1 MKVSVGHG
9 LSGAEKRLEER
20 GISRRD
26 FMKFCGTI
34 AAAMG
39 MGPAFAPKIAA
50 ALTADN
56 RPSVIWLHNA
66 ECTGCS
72 ESILRTAAPYIDALI
87 LDVISLEY
95 QETIMAAA
103 GEMAEKA
110 LHDAMKKPYLCVVE
124 GAIPM
129 KDGGVYGMVGGR
141 TMLDICKSV
150 VPGAL
155 ATIAYGTC
163 ATYGGVQA
171 AKPNPTDAK
180 GLAEVFPKATIINVP
195 GCPPNPANLVATVVA
210 AINTVVNKKPLPKL
224 DDVKRPI
231 FAYGETVHDHC
242 QRLPHFE
249 KDEYASSFDSPEA
262 KKGWCL
268 FKLGCKGPY
277 TYNNCP
283 TKKFNPLDKGVG
295 VNWPV
300 EAGHPCIG
308 CSEPQFW
315 DTMSPFY
322 EEQK

>member
-110 LHDAMKKPYLCVVE
+110 LHEAMKKPYLCVVE
-124 GAIPM
+124 GGIPM
-129 KDGGVYGMVGGR
+129 KDGGIYGKVSGH
-141 TMLDICKSV
+141 TMIDICRKV
-150 VPGAL
+150 IPGAL

-180 GLAEVFPKATIINVP
+180 GVAEVFPKATVINVP

-210 AINTVVNKKPLPKL
+210 AIDTVVNKKPLPKL

-242 QRLPHFE
+242 ERLPHFE
-249 KDEYASSFDSPEA
+249 KDEFAPSFNSPEA
-262 KKGWCL
+262 KKGYCL

-300 EAGHPCIG
+300 QAGHPCIG
-308 CSEPQFW
+308 CSEPNFW